1 MVGLHI
7 VGIGRQNND
16 VMMSKILTIICYY
29 YHAVSLGKYA
39 TTTDARN
46 ELDRLISTGAW
57 KDSNLTCFGVG
68 VFRRDVTDRK
78 FYNVATVPLVERQ
91 EVGTDQ
97 TGAFLQN
104 AGVAW
109 SGSMKGASSVVLYEL
124 QRACHYVSDALWRGR
139 LNSRVL
145 LYGSQALGVSLPGV
159 SDVDA
164 VVLLEPATPS
174 DDGMTSNRS
183 GSRFFQ
189 LVASRLGE
197 LHKFSKIRIRV
208 SSSGGGPALYILTV
222 KLAPN
227 LPSADLL
234 LARTDDNGIPVDIA
248 SQHALDSVDDAK
260 TILGS
265 SQTQGLDQEAFQGA
279 VRIIKLWANRRRIYG
294 SSAGYLGGGG
304 WAILLAWVLENKAD
318 WKDMVS
324 SDDIT
329 KAARQLAIY
338 FFRNVF
344 TLWSNTN
351 MVALRGSSPP
361 QIQEER
367 NSIVVIPPKSGGN
380 FGRSST
386 KSTTQQTWQELR
398 RAAQLLLDST
408 GDSNLE
414 TCLMPYV
421 EESLEVL
428 ALEVEIAS
436 SIKPAEVK
444 ARGATLA
451 LSATVA
457 LERVLS
463 ADQIRPTSGVVRKGG
478 SFWFVMGIGNNAAG
492 KTTSQLLND
501 FVGTHNELL
510 KQEASLGNVTS
521 RLLRM
526 SRQEYHNRFLQLN

>member
-1 MVGLHI
+1 
-7 VGIGRQNND
+7 
-16 VMMSKILTIICYY
+16 
-29 YHAVSLGKYA
+29 
-39 TTTDARN
+39 
-46 ELDRLISTGAW
+46 
-57 KDSNLTCFGVG
+57 
-68 VFRRDVTDRK
+68 
-78 FYNVATVPLVERQ
+78 
-91 EVGTDQ
+91 
-97 TGAFLQN
+97 
-104 AGVAW
+104 
-109 SGSMKGASSVVLYEL
+109 
-124 QRACHYVSDALWRGR
+124 
-139 LNSRVL
+139 
-145 LYGSQALGVSLPGV
+145 
-159 SDVDA
+159 
-164 VVLLEPATPS
+164 
-174 DDGMTSNRS
+174 
-183 GSRFFQ
+183 
-189 LVASRLGE
+189 
-197 LHKFSKIRIRV
+197 
-208 SSSGGGPALYILTV
+208 
-222 KLAPN
+222 
-227 LPSADLL
+227 
-234 LARTDDNGIPVDIA
+234 
-248 SQHALDSVDDAK
+248 
-260 TILGS
+260 
-265 SQTQGLDQEAFQGA
+265 

-398 RAAQLLLDST
+398 RAAQLLRDSK